1 MPDVLSLIKNLGG
14 GRLFER
20 GMGDIAAAGALG
32 GAKANVAASF
42 EGFVLFVAADY
53 LSASKLAREIEGYGK
68 RVALIPSREEV
79 LLYNKAASS
88 HLAFERFSALC
99 KIVTGGADVA
109 VISVEGLV
117 RRFPPRE
124 RFEASIIAI
133 ERGGRYELSDLA
145 RKLAEAGYIR
155 EHLVEEKGQF
165 SLRGDILDVFPV
177 NMESPVRVDFFGD
190 EAERIKLFEPDSG
203 KSYSEIDFARIAP
216 ATDIFIE
223 EGGAQR
229 VIARLK
235 SSLDAINLEGE
246 YRQRA
251 ESIAAEVIA
260 RIEAG
265 DRSHSLCFA
274 LPFIGGS
281 CNLRQYLPEGAVV
294 LFDDSKLLSDKVKLI
309 YKEHRTRF
317 EQLLSLGEVLPESYF
332 QYIEEE
338 ALFSQFEGLWRIT
351 LNTLNASPLY
361 EARHVS
367 LNCSAVPRYA
377 LNFRELAKD
386 ISNWLFGGYRVFVCC
401 RDEAG
406 YGELSGGLSQFGINL
421 TAGGDGSAR
430 PTALMLPVGE
440 GFINHT
446 AKFVLV
452 GYYDVFIKAR
462 GAGVKRKKKDVFFA
476 PEIGDYIVHEVHG
489 IGICRGIKHL
499 QTGNISKDYVV
510 IEYGGGDILYVPC
523 DQMNLIA
530 KYSGSEEAPRLSRLG
545 GREFEKIK
553 QKVKRHIKQMAF
565 DLKALYAEREK
576 KQGFAFSPD
585 GPLMREFEEA
595 FEYEETPDQLRS
607 AEEIKRD
614 MESPRIM
621 DRLLC
626 GDVGY
631 GKTEVALRAAFKA
644 ILDGKQVA
652 LLAPTTIL
660 SHQHFQLCQKRFKDF
675 GVRVDVLNR
684 FRSRK
689 EQLEVIDR
697 LKKGEIDLIIG
708 THRLLSKDVKFRD
721 LGLLIVDEEQRFG
734 VEDKEKIK
742 NIKKD
747 VDVLTLTA
755 TPIPRTLYMSL
766 SGIRDISV
774 IDTPPRERLPVQTY
788 VLEYSDGLV
797 RDAVLRE
804 LSRGGQVFILYNR
817 VESIDSFAFKVSRI
831 VPEAKVIVAHG
842 QMKEEAL
849 ERALERFY
857 NHEVDVL
864 VCTTIIENGVDI
876 PNVNTLIVYEAD
888 KLGLSQLYQ
897 LRGRVGRSN
906 RLAHVYFTF
915 VPEKVL
921 TESAYKRLKAIM
933 EFTEFGSGFKIAVRD
948 LEIRGAGNVLGKQQH
963 GHIASIGYDMY
974 MKLLKQVVE
983 GREEEPEEIESD
995 ISIDAYIPEKYIE
1008 DESQRMKAY
1017 QRIASMEEDER
1028 EELLSELSDIYGE
1041 PPQPLLNLIDIRL
1054 LKIFAKKIGA
1064 VGVEIKH
1071 SHCKLTLKGMDAL
1084 KESVMDALEKFSA
1097 HALLSFSGDKPEILF
1112 KGKRSPGKALRLVT
1126 DFCREAV

>member
-1 MPDVLSLIKNLGG
+1 MRDSLDMIKNIGG
-14 GRLFER
+14 GKLFER
-20 GMGDIAAAGALG
+20 GMGDIAASGALG
-32 GAKANVAASF
+32 GAKANVASSF
-42 EGFVLFVAADY
+42 DAFVLFVAADDI
-53 LSASKLAREIEGYGK
+53 SASKLAREIEGYGK
-68 RVALIPSREEV
+68 RVALIPSKEEV

-88 HLAFERFSALC
+88 HLAFERFSALHRLL
-99 KIVTGGADVA
+99 TGGADVA
-109 VISVEGLV
+109 VISVDGLA
-117 RRFPPRE
+117 RRFPPKE
-124 RFEASIIAI
+124 KFAAFAI
-133 ERGGRYELSDLA
+133 EKGKRYDLGL
-145 RKLAEAGYIR
+145 LAKRLAAAGYSR

-177 NMESPVRVDFFGD
+177 NMDSPIRIDFFD
-190 EAERIKLFEPDSG
+190 VVAERIKLFEPDSG
-203 KSYSEIDFARIAP
+203 KSYFEIESAQIAP
-216 ATDIFIE
+216 ATDVFIGQGE
-223 EGGAQR
+223 EGE
-229 VIARLK
+229 VIGRLK
-235 SSLDAINLEGE
+235 SSLEVLKIEGE
-246 YRQRA
+246 FRQRA
-251 ESIAAEVIA
+251 ESIAKEVIG

-281 CNLRQYLPEGAVV
+281 CNLRQYLPPDAIVI
-294 LFDDSKLLSDKVKLI
+294 FDDSKLLSDKAKLI
-309 YKEHRTRF
+309 YREHQTRF
-317 EQLLSLGEVLPESYF
+317 EQLLSCGEILPESFY

-351 LNTLNASPLY
+351 LNTLNASPFY

-377 LNFRELAKD
+377 LNFRELSKD
-386 ISNWLFGGYRVFVCC
+386 ISNWLFGGYRVFLCC
-401 RDEAG
+401 RDETG
-406 YGELSGGLSQFGINL
+406 YGELERGLSEFNINL
-421 TAGGDGSAR
+421 SREGDGSLR
-430 PTALMLPVGE
+430 PVALILPIGE
-440 GFINHT
+440 GFINHS
-446 AKFVLV
+446 AKFVLI
-452 GYYDVFIKAR
+452 GYHDVFIKSR
-462 GAGVKRKKKDVFFA
+462 GAGVKRRKKDVFFA

-499 QTGNISKDYVV
+499 QTGSISRDYVV
-510 IEYGGGDILYVPC
+510 IEYSGGDILYVPC

-530 KYSGSEEAPRLSRLG
+530 KYSGAEEVPRLNRLG

-553 QKVKRHIKQMAF
+553 QRVKRHIRQMAI

-576 KQGFAFSPD
+576 KKGFAFSPD
-585 GPLMREFEEA
+585 GPLQREFEEV
-595 FEYEETPDQLRS
+595 FEYEETPDQLKS
-607 AEEIKRD
+607 VEEIKRD

-631 GKTEVALRAAFKA
+631 GKTEVALRAAFKT

-652 LLAPTTIL
+652 MLAPTTIL
-660 SHQHFQLCQKRFKDF
+660 SHQHFQLCQRRFEHF

-684 FRSRK
+684 LRSRK
-689 EQLEVIDR
+689 EQAEVIEK
-697 LKKGEIDLIIG
+697 LKKGEIDLVIG

-742 NIKKD
+742 NMKRD

-817 VESIDSFAFKVSRI
+817 VESIESFAFKVARI

-842 QMKEEAL
+842 QMKEASL

-857 NHEVDVL
+857 SREVDVL
-864 VCTTIIENGVDI
+864 VCTTIIENGIDI

-933 EFTEFGSGFKIAVRD
+933 EFTEFGSGFRIAVRD

-1028 EELLSELSDIYGE
+1028 EELLFELSDIYGD

-1054 LKIFAKKIGA
+1054 LKLYGKKIGA
-1064 VGVEIKH
+1064 VSVEIKH
-1071 SHCKLTLKGMDAL
+1071 SHSRLTLKGMDAL
-1084 KESVMDALEKFSA
+1084 KESVMDAMEKYSA
-1097 HALLSFSGDKPEILF
+1097 HALLSFSGEKPEILF
-1112 KGKRSPGKALRLVT
+1112 KGRRSPSKALRLVM
-1126 DFCREAV
+1126 DFCIDAV